1 LHGGVS
7 IQTKVLAMML
17 LSSILAAA
25 VVGFFA
31 YRTGTNS
38 LEEEAY
44 ERLTELRMERA
55 RQVSDYL
62 DDLENTVVVD
72 SKGYGVDALEAF
84 DAAYDELR
92 QVAVTP
98 EQQARVRDYYENV
111 FVPQLQESS
120 HGLVQAESFVP
131 TSPAR
136 TYLQAEYTA
145 RSDDWDERIAVDDA
159 GDGSAWSA
167 AHARWHPLLRE
178 LVIGYDLDDLML
190 LNDEGDIVWT
200 AYKGV
205 DLGSNIKRGEYRGG
219 GLEQV
224 FDAAMRSNSVDFTA
238 ISDLELYQ
246 PSYNAAAGFVSSPIV
261 DAQDELIG
269 VLVAQVP
276 IEVLDGLMNP
286 RDEEG
291 DVSGLGATGETY
303 LVGPDGLLRSNSRA
317 LIEDPERYA
326 ERARENGLPHDEVE
340 HAVSVGSAVMIQPA
354 SPEVRSIVAT
364 GRQGT
369 RVMSTYLG
377 QEALTSYGPVEID
390 GLDWVVVATMDEDE
404 AFAPVDRFARDVL
417 IATAVVTLLVCVA
430 AVLVARLF
438 TAPLDRLL
446 AGVRRVAGGELG
458 AQVAPSSRDE
468 FGDLATAFNDMSAS
482 LLTKQRLLE
491 AQQAENERMLL
502 AQMPEPVA
510 RRYRSGETTITGEHP
525 NVTVV
530 YTEIEGFD
538 EFSDDRRADDALD
551 LLNALARG
559 FDDAAQRAGIEKV
572 RSLGTGYIAACGL
585 VVERVDHARRVV
597 DFAADVATMI
607 TRFNAQ
613 HGARLALRAG
623 IHSGPVRSGLV
634 GAGDVVYN
642 LWGEAVG
649 LAYRIRSIAGE
660 PGIYLTDAVRERL
673 GHGAPGLEE
682 AGLVDVGG
690 RSTHIWRLILSRE

>member
-1 LHGGVS
+1 MS

-31 YRTGTNS
+31 YRTGTSS
-38 LEEEAY
+38 LEDEAY
-44 ERLTELRMERA
+44 ERLTELRIERA

-62 DDLENTVVVD
+62 EDLKNTVVVD
-72 SKGYGVDALEAF
+72 SKGYGVDALLAF
-84 DAAYDELR
+84 DAAYEQLR
-92 QVAVTP
+92 DVTVTP
-98 EQQARVRDYYENV
+98 AQQAEVRDYYEGV
-111 FVPQLQESS
+111 FVPQLQETS
-120 HGLVQAESFVP
+120 HGVVQPESFIP

-145 RSDDWDERIAVDDA
+145 VSDDWDERIAVDDA

-167 AHARWHPLLRE
+167 AHARWHPLLRD
-178 LVIGYDLDDLML
+178 LVVGYDLDDLML
-190 LNDEGDIVWT
+190 LNDEGDVVWT

-219 GLEQV
+219 GLEEV

-238 ISDLELYQ
+238 VSDLELYQ

-286 RDEEG
+286 RDEAG
-291 DVSGLGATGETY
+291 DVLGLGETGETY
-303 LVGPDGLLRSNSRA
+303 LVGPDGLLRSNSRT
-317 LIEDPERYA
+317 LIEDADRYA
-326 ERARENGLPHDEVE
+326 ERARENGLPQDEVD
-340 HAVSVGSAVMIQPA
+340 HAVSVDSAVMIQTA
-354 SPEVRSIVAT
+354 SPDVRSILAT
-364 GRQGT
+364 GKEGT

-377 QEALTSYGPVEID
+377 YDALTSYGPVEIE

-404 AFAPVDRFARDVL
+404 AFEPVDRFARNVL
-417 IATAVVTLLVCVA
+417 IAMAAVALLVCVA
-430 AVLVARLF
+430 AVLAARLF

-446 AGVRRVAGGELG
+446 AGVRKVAGGELG
-458 AQVAPSSRDE
+458 TQVTPSSRDE
-468 FGDLATAFNDMSAS
+468 FGDLAMAFNDMSAS
-482 LLTKQRLLE
+482 LLTKQELLE

-510 RRYRSGETTITGEHP
+510 RRYRSGETAISGEHP

-538 EFSDDRRADDALD
+538 EFAGDRRAEDALD
-551 LLNALARG
+551 LLNSLARG
-559 FDDAAQRAGIEKV
+559 FDDAARQAGIEKV

-597 DFAADVATMI
+597 DFATDVATMI

-673 GHGAPGLEE
+673 GNGAPALEE
-682 AGLVDVGG
+682 SGSVDVAG
-690 RSTHIWRLILSRE
+690 RSTQIWRLTPTKD